1 MAFALRSTLQRWP
14 DIVSECSHSTE
25 QGRKNVRGRRKGI
38 RTAVDNTRARLVVLL
53 LRAPE
58 VLEGG
63 ERGKNGTTDPDGVL
77 PLRGSDD
84 LDLHARRRE
93 RSELLLHTVGNTGE
107 HGGTTGEDDVAVQVT
122 TDIEIA
128 LEDGVVAV

>member
-1 MAFALRSTLQRWP
+1 M
-14 DIVSECSHSTE
+14 
-25 QGRKNVRGRRKGI
+25 N
-38 RTAVDNTRARLVVLL
+38 NTRPRLVVLL

-63 ERGKNGTTDPDGVL
+63 ERGKNRTTDPDGVL
-77 PLRGSDD
+77 PLGGSND

-93 RSELLLHTVGNTGE
+93 RSELLLHTVGDTGE

-122 TDIEIA
+122 TNIKIA
-128 LEDGVVAV
+128 LEDGVVTV

>member
-1 MAFALRSTLQRWP
+1 MLEKDGREYALRWTIPGPDSSYSCFEHQRFWK
-14 DIVSECSHSTE
+14 VESEARMEPPIQTE
-25 QGRKNVRGRRKGI
+25 YFLSG
-38 RTAVDNTRARLVVLL
+38 
-53 LRAPE
+53 
-58 VLEGG
+58 
-63 ERGKNGTTDPDGVL
+63 
-77 PLRGSDD
+77 GSDD

-122 TDIEIA
+122 TDIKIA